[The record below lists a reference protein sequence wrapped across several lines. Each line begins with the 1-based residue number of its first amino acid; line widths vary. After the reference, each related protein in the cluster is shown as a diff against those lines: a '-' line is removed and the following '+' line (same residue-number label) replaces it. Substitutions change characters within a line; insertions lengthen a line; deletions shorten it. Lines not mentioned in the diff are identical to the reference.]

1 MALLVSARDVACDV
15 LEAVRLKDAYANLEL
30 PGALRR
36 ARLDPSD
43 AGFATELTYGTL
55 RMQGL
60 YDAVISQA
68 SGRSTTD
75 IDPGVLDILRLGV
88 HQWIALATP
97 AHAVVDES
105 AELTR
110 RRASRGAI
118 GFVNAV
124 MRRVT
129 EKTADEWVRAV
140 TDGQKPDDSL
150 AIETSHPSWIIR
162 AFRSALAHEGRSS
175 ELRELLDANNEP
187 PRVTLVRL
195 HGESAI
201 DNTHVGKYSPR
212 ALTLSGGDPASVD
225 AVASGQ
231 ARVQDEGSQLAAL
244 ALTRA
249 RPIAADERWLD
260 MCAGPGGKTALLA
273 AESLDVGVSIT
284 ANEVAPHRAQLVRS
298 AVTGFKHVEVVEGDG
313 RRFGAEE
320 ANSFDRVLVDAPCS
334 GVGALRRRPESRW
347 RRSPSDVATLT
358 AIQSDLL
365 MSALRAVKPGGL
377 VAYVTCSP
385 HLVET
390 RSIVDRAI
398 MAIPGVYEL
407 DAKAVLANIVR
418 EPMDLSGGDLSA
430 QLWPHRHNT
439 DAMFI
444 SLLTK

>member
-1 MALLVSARDVACDV
+1 MACDV
-15 LEAVRLKDAYANLEL
+15 LEAVRLNDAYANLEL

-36 ARLDPSD
+36 ARLDTSD

-75 IDPGVLDILRLGV
+75 IDPVVLDILRLGV

-97 AHAVVDES
+97 AHAAVDES

-129 EKTADEWVRAV
+129 EKTADEWVRTI
-140 TDGQKPDDSL
+140 TDGLKPDDSL
-150 AIETSHPSWIIR
+150 AIETSHPAWILR
-162 AFRSALAHEGRSS
+162 AFRSALAHEGRDS
-175 ELRELLDANNEP
+175 ELHELLDANNVP

-195 HGESAI
+195 RGESSI
-201 DNTHVGKYSPR
+201 ENTRRGKYSPR
-212 ALTLSGGDPASVD
+212 ALTLSGGDPASVG
-225 AVASGQ
+225 AVATGQ
-231 ARVQDEGSQLAAL
+231 ARIQDEGSQLAAL

-249 RPIAADERWLD
+249 RPIAPCERWLD

-273 AESLDVGVSIT
+273 AESLDAGISIT
-284 ANEVAPHRAQLVRS
+284 ANEVAPHRAHLVRS
-298 AVTGFKHVEVVEGDG
+298 AVTGFEHVEVVEGDG
-313 RRFGAEE
+313 RRFGVEE
-320 ANSFDRVLVDAPCS
+320 AESYDRILVDAPCS
-334 GVGALRRRPESRW
+334 GLGALRRRPESRW
-347 RRSPSDVATLT
+347 RRSPGDVATLT
-358 AIQSDLL
+358 EIQGDLL

-398 MAIPGVYEL
+398 RATPGVREL
-407 DAKAVLANIVR
+407 DAKAVLASFVR
-418 EPMDLSGGDLSA
+418 EPLDLSGTDLSA

-444 SLLTK
+444 SLLSK